1 MIRPEDAERL
11 MRAHFEQ
18 VSLEEFKHRYEH
30 DVDLKIPNSP
40 NSYRPTEAA
49 RQCFLLREKP
59 RHYNCTRI

>member
-1 MIRPEDAERL
+1 MQSDICVRILNKFRL
-11 MRAHFEQ
+11 KSSNIVTSMTLT
-18 VSLEEFKHRYEH
+18 SK
-30 DVDLKIPNSP
+30 PNSP